1 MTANATYTIM
11 WVVRKCLTLYSEENQ
26 MDNVDRLLEAQRKD
40 RAKPPKRLS
49 SKYRHYVT
57 TTTIAEKAMRNIER
71 INRNAPIK
79 IIKKGKV

>member
-1 MTANATYTIM
+1 
-11 WVVRKCLTLYSEENQ
+11 
-26 MDNVDRLLEAQRKD
+26 MDNIDKILNRLLEAQKKD
-40 RAKPPKRLS
+40 QAKPPKRLA
-49 SKYRHYVT
+49 SKFRHYVT